1 MISPFCLRSFF
12 IQDSSLSWESKIRR
26 LVQYSPVSRTYL
38 NHVTFL
44 LILPVF
50 SEFCVLYVQCGF
62 QSTFG
67 TLYKL
72 RKALA
77 RRTRPLLYLREK
89 ETAIWEWYLG
99 LSHSAVI
106 VACRLVAW
114 CSLVTL
120 CLLIKAG
127 SIGPSFGRNNH
138 PFVFCWLSVLQLSFF
153 VYSLGSRTLKC
164 RKEARPWWCWPLIPK
179 LGRQRQADLC
189 EFKDSRV

>member
-1 MISPFCLRSFF
+1 MLKAPCQNLFTHHTRLPGWNLWAAGPRQRCSLTDSLMNSPGANCTTRMDRGKEGLVLSVLGA
-12 IQDSSLSWESKIRR
+12 SSYGMHLSLKRAKVRR
-26 LVQYSPVSRTYL
+26 LVQYSQVSRTYL

-89 ETAIWEWYLG
+89 ETAIWE
-99 LSHSAVI
+99 
-106 VACRLVAW
+106 
-114 CSLVTL
+114 
-120 CLLIKAG
+120 
-127 SIGPSFGRNNH
+127 
-138 PFVFCWLSVLQLSFF
+138 
-153 VYSLGSRTLKC
+153 
-164 RKEARPWWCWPLIPK
+164 
-179 LGRQRQADLC
+179 
-189 EFKDSRV
+189 